1 MLQKGQYIL
10 KVSYITEHGRLMDA
24 TLSCTDGTNV
34 TDMLNPRADEAPST
48 SNFADSPTAMA
59 QSRSKP
65 SLF

>member
-34 TDMLNPRADEAPST
+34 TDMLNPRADEAPS
-48 SNFADSPTAMA
+48 NFADSPTAMA

>member
-34 TDMLNPRADEAPST
+34 TAVLNPSADETPST
-48 SNFADSPTAMA
+48 STVADSPTALA

-65 SLF
+65 GLF